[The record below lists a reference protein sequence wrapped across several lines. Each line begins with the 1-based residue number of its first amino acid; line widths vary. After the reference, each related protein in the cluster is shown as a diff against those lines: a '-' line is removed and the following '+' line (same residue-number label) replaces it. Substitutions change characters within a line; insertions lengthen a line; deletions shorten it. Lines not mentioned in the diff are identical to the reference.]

1 MKFPLILI
9 QDYSSPAIDMIRAA
23 IDTFK
28 GDPAD
33 TDFQRGYQAAL
44 QDMLRE
50 VFEAEHEARP

>member
-1 MKFPLILI
+1 VKFPLTLI

-23 IDTFK
+23 IDTFQA
-28 GDPAD
+28 DPAD

-50 VFEAEHEARP
+50 VFEAEHEAQS